1 MKPHPLLIKGLQK
14 VEEEIHPLFQSLMVE
29 EEPLKRKEIWK
40 EIQHKWREE
49 CRYIVNGVQSKEEI
63 NNKEE

>member
-14 VEEEIHPLFQSLMVE
+14 VEEEITPLFQSLMIE
-29 EEPLKRKEIWK
+29 EDDKKRKEIWK

-49 CRYIVNGVQSKEEI
+49 CRYIVNEVQSKSSI
-63 NNKEE
+63 DNKE

>member
-29 EEPLKRKEIWK
+29 EDDKKRREIWVQ
-40 EIQHKWREE
+40 IQHKWREE
-49 CRYIVNGVQSKEEI
+49 CRYIVNEVQSKDNI
-63 NNKEE
+63 KE

>member
-1 MKPHPLLIKGLQK
+1 MKAHPLLIKGLQK

-29 EEPLKRKEIWK
+29 EDAIKRREIWK

-49 CRYIVNGVQSKEEI
+49 CRYIVNEVQSKDNI
-63 NNKEE
+63 KE

>member
-14 VEEEIHPLFQSLMVE
+14 VEEEIHPLFHNLMVE
-29 EEPLKRKEIWK
+29 EDAIKRMEIWE

-49 CRYIVNGVQSKEEI
+49 CRYIGDEIIKEREI
-63 NNKEE
+63 DKE

>member
-1 MKPHPLLIKGLQK
+1 MKAEPILIKGLQK

-29 EEPLKRKEIWK
+29 EDAIKRKEIWK

-49 CRYIVNGVQSKEEI
+49 CRYIGDEIIKET
-63 NNKEE
+63 NNKEQSK

>member
-14 VEEEIHPLFQSLMVE
+14 VEEEIHPLFQSLMIE
-29 EEPLKRKEIWK
+29 EDAIKRKEIW
-40 EIQHKWREE
+40 EQIQHKWREE
-49 CRYIVNGVQSKEEI
+49 CRYIVNEVQSKEEI

>member
-1 MKPHPLLIKGLQK
+1 MKPNPLLIKGLQK
-14 VEEEIHPLFQSLMVE
+14 VEEEIHPLFQSLMIE
-29 EEPLKRKEIWK
+29 ENPLERREIWK

-49 CRYIVNGVQSKEEI
+49 CRYIINEVQSKEEI

>member
-1 MKPHPLLIKGLQK
+1 MKAEPILIKGLQK

-29 EEPLKRKEIWK
+29 EDDKKRKEIWK

-49 CRYIVNGVQSKEEI
+49 CRYIVNEVQSKSSI
-63 NNKEE
+63 DNKE

>member
-29 EEPLKRKEIWK
+29 EDDKKRKEIWK
-40 EIQHKWREE
+40 EIQNKWREE
-49 CRYIVNGVQSKEEI
+49 CRYIVNEVQSKDNI
-63 NNKEE
+63 KE

>member
-1 MKPHPLLIKGLQK
+1 MKPHPLLLKGLQK

-29 EEPLKRKEIWK
+29 EDPLKRKEIWK

-49 CRYIVNGVQSKEEI
+49 CRYIVNEVQSKSSI
-63 NNKEE
+63 YNKE

>member
-1 MKPHPLLIKGLQK
+1 MKPHPLLIKGLEK

-29 EEPLKRKEIWK
+29 EDDKKRKEIWK

-49 CRYIVNGVQSKEEI
+49 CRYIGDEIIKEKEI
-63 NNKEE
+63 DKE

>member
-14 VEEEIHPLFQSLMVE
+14 VEEEIHPLFQSLMIE
-29 EEPLKRKEIWK
+29 EDAIKRKEIWK

-49 CRYIVNGVQSKEEI
+49 CRYIINEVQSKEEI

>member
-29 EEPLKRKEIWK
+29 EDAIKRKEIW
-40 EIQHKWREE
+40 EQIQNKWREE
-49 CRYIVNGVQSKEEI
+49 CRYIVNEVQSKEEI

>member
-14 VEEEIHPLFQSLMVE
+14 VEEEIHPLFHNLMIE
-29 EEPLKRKEIWK
+29 EDAIKRKEIWK

-49 CRYIVNGVQSKEEI
+49 CRYIVNEVQSKDNI
-63 NNKEE
+63 KE

>member
-1 MKPHPLLIKGLQK
+1 MKAHPLLLKGLQK
-14 VEEEIHPLFQSLMVE
+14 VEEEIHPLFQSLMIE
-29 EEPLKRKEIWK
+29 EDAIKRKEIWE

-49 CRYIVNGVQSKEEI
+49 CRYIVNEVQSKEEI

>member
-14 VEEEIHPLFQSLMVE
+14 VEEEIHPLFQSLMIE
-29 EEPLKRKEIWK
+29 EDDIKRKEIWE

-49 CRYIVNGVQSKEEI
+49 CRYIVNEVQSKEEI
-63 NNKEE
+63 HNKEE